1 MEPLEAVDK
10 FEYSAT
16 VFLDAVNRGGL
27 QKPTDFT
34 FLLTV
39 HCWRVFEE
47 IKASP
52 DFMQKFLAASNHRA
66 LFCKVMDRACCI
78 QTFGHIPI
86 DSNVCVAGH
95 DLNRLLVERFFNCVA
110 KNLVK
115 DITSKAN
122 PTSQDPSKK
131 KRKIAKLQSG
141 ASGQQ

>member
-1 MEPLEAVDK
+1 M
-10 FEYSAT
+10 
-16 VFLDAVNRGGL
+16 
-27 QKPTDFT
+27 
-34 FLLTV
+34 
-39 HCWRVFEE
+39 FEE

-78 QTFGHIPI
+78 QTFGHIPV

-115 DITSKAN
+115 DITSKAK